1 MRRRPAVALLA
12 AIVGA
17 ELLHTIV
24 AAAQHR
30 VPFSHDGFQYF
41 TLHYYFLNDAIQSA
55 EIAQWIPFMNQGTVA
70 SLWRGIQSALLQNVL
85 LEVPVLA
92 RQFNLLTIYHAGMF
106 VDAMV
111 LLTGTWLL
119 ARRFF
124 GPTTAVFISLSVVG
138 GAVWIDQPYWNF
150 KLVYA
155 VPLLIELGH
164 RFLETGRWRWAFLL
178 GNLLAMQMLGSLP
191 YLIPVTSFAVAAYF
205 LAYSSTHHRLVIAQ
219 LRSLRFGW
227 RAVVSMTAA
236 ILSLAM
242 AYAYFTSGTGDLVNY
257 NASRNADGT
266 TTLPVFLTYGGSTDV
281 AKWIDMVLNLS
292 PWMDFTLYSGILIL
306 PLTLVVVLVVDR
318 HRVHFLLVA
327 LVLLLFTLGTPVA
340 SALFYTWPGMKLLPA
355 YWAGLAAGAS
365 RPVFRSRSR
374 V

>member
-1 MRRRPAVALLA
+1 VAVLA

-17 ELLHTIV
+17 ELLHSIV

-41 TLHYYFLNDAIQSA
+41 TLQYYFLNDAIQSA

-85 LEVPVLA
+85 LEMPVLA

-138 GAVWIDQPYWNF
+138 GTVWIDQPYWNF

-178 GNLLAMQMLGSLP
+178 ANLLAMQMLGSLP
-191 YLIPVTSFAVAAYF
+191 YIIPVTSFAVAAYF

-292 PWMDFTLYSGILIL
+292 PWMD
-306 PLTLVVVLVVDR
+306 LTL
-318 HRVHFLLVA
+318 
-327 LVLLLFTLGTPVA
+327 
-340 SALFYTWPGMKLLPA
+340 
-355 YWAGLAAGAS
+355 
-365 RPVFRSRSR
+365 
-374 V
+374 